1 MNFGMKYGEIIMY
14 KGYQENLF
22 KSSWA
27 TNSGFENLRDQLSD
41 LLPDEGKVEKSRST
55 NKKLEH
61 FRVAQNLIYDLFNNG
76 LMNRRN
82 HFRHFFGWAPA
93 PESHRYQY
101 SRYDWERF
109 ENTLEPVFTQ
119 IMQEAALEQGVKCAN

>member
-1 MNFGMKYGEIIMY
+1 MQG
-14 KGYQENLF
+14 QLF

-27 TNSGFENLRDQLSD
+27 VNQGFEALREQLNELIPLS
-41 LLPDEGKVEKSRST
+41 GKCDKSRST

-109 ENTLEPVFTQ
+109 EETLEPVFTR
-119 IMQEAALEQGVKCAN
+119 IMQEAATEQGVNNAN